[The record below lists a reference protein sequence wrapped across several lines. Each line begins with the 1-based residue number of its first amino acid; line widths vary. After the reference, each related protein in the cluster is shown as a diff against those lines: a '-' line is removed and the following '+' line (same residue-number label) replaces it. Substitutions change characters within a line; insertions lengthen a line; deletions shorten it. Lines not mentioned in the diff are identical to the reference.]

1 MPTRILTRTL
11 IPNLWTTGGISHVS
25 VHLMTSHNIYRIQ
38 TGSFKV
44 VLDSYSNDVD
54 EMCYII

>member
-1 MPTRILTRTL
+1 MPTGMLTRTL
-11 IPNLWTTGGISHVS
+11 IPNLWTIGDISHVN

-54 EMCYII
+54 ERCYII